1 MRVALPWLGYACG
14 DCRYCNSGRETLCPN
29 QLNTGYSIDGGFAE
43 LAVGYARH
51 VVRVPDEVDSLD
63 AAPLTCAGVTLY
75 KAVKGSDAR
84 AADRV
89 AVFGAGG
96 LGHLRCSTRGSPA
109 PP

>member
-63 AAPLTCAGVTLY
+63 AAPLTCAGVTVY

-84 AADRV
+84 AAERV

-96 LGHLRCSTRGSPA
+96 FGHLRCSTRGSPA
-109 PP
+109 PL